1 MRRLAATVAVVLVSA
16 AVAVGVGRGCGA
28 DGTTP
33 PQPGVST
40 ARDVERLLAAG
51 ETRDA
56 KSLIAQR
63 RAELPAAM
71 AEYLDA
77 LVAFTERDFGR
88 AADAAT
94 RSLASA
100 PGDWRAVSVLYYA
113 ELQRSRPAQARE
125 ALDAYLQR
133 HPDDERALACLAQ
146 FLVEVQ
152 TDRPDPDGAIA
163 LLDRIASLTVRAA
176 PEGDPTAVAPAF
188 ISRIRSTA
196 ESLRGRF
203 QGATAAAQDRVR
215 AAPLDP
221 EAWYQL
227 AVAQRRAGNWNGAVE
242 SLRRAVAIAPDNLD
256 LRGALVMALIEDET
270 LGPEALPHAEKLAK
284 ARPDDPETLVLLAR
298 TLVRVPGRI
307 DDGIDTY
314 RRLML
319 RTDLRSELRRDVL
332 RNCAV
337 ALFDWKQGGKDG
349 EYLDEAHR
357 LLAEYVRT
365 GGVVDERLQ
374 SVWQRLEDRARGQS
388 EKTKLPEKR

>member
-1 MRRLAATVAVVLVSA
+1 MRRLVATVAVVLVSA
-16 AVAVGVGRGCGA
+16 AFAIGVGRGCGTDA
-28 DGTTP
+28 TP
-33 PQPGVST
+33 PQPGLET

-51 ETRDA
+51 EARDA
-56 KSLIAQR
+56 KALIAQR
-63 RAELPAAM
+63 RPELPAATVD
-71 AEYLDA
+71 YLDA
-77 LVAFTERDFGR
+77 LVAFTERDFVR

-94 RSLASA
+94 RSLAAA

-113 ELQRSRPAQARE
+113 ELQRSRTAQARA
-125 ALDAYLQR
+125 ALDAYLAR

-146 FLVEVQ
+146 FLVEIR

-163 LLDRIASLTVRAA
+163 LLDRIAALPVRAA

-188 ISRIRSTA
+188 VARVRSTA

-203 QGATAAAQDRVR
+203 LGATAAAQDRVR

-221 EAWYQL
+221 EGWYQL
-227 AVAQRRAGNWNGAVE
+227 AVAQRKAGDWSGAVE
-242 SLRRAVAIAPDNLD
+242 SLRRAVAIAPESLD

-270 LGPEALPHAEKLAK
+270 LGAEALPHAERLAK

-298 TLVRVPGRI
+298 TLVRVPGRV
-307 DDGIDTY
+307 DDGIDVY
-314 RRLML
+314 RRLMV
-319 RTDLRSELRRDVL
+319 RTDLRSELRRDIL

-337 ALFDWKQGGKDG
+337 ALYDWKQGGKDG

-365 GGVVDERLQ
+365 GGAIDERLQ